1 MRKSRRRGQLHRY
14 LPYIYAPYAERT
26 LSCGGGVESS
36 IGAPF
41 RGISLNVRKVF
52 NVLLNLFQHLT
63 SLEYA
68 IPVCKILNQVQDD
81 KKQVIACNDGNNFSL
96 LTFNFQLKIVTP
108 SQPSPSREEVKLGL
122 IALSAKGGCKN
133 A

>member
-14 LPYIYAPYAERT
+14 LPYIYAHYTERT
-26 LSCGGGVESS
+26 LSCGGVESS

-63 SLEYA
+63 SLAYA

-108 SQPSPSREEVKLGL
+108 SQPSPSREGVKLGL
-122 IALSAKGGCKN
+122 IALSVKGGCKN